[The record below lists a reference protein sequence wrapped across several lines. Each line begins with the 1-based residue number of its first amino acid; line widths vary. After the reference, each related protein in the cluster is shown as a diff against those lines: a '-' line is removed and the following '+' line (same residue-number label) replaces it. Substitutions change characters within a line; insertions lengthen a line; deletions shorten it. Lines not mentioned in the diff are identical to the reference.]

1 MTKLKVLLL
10 LVVGALLVSF
20 AVENALPGPHLKLL
34 RFELGKLPV
43 FLLIYGSFGLGFLG
57 GWLGHALKVRKQKRA
72 AALTAEKPKS
82 PQAAQEEQHQ

>member
-1 MTKLKVLLL
+1 MSAGRRT
-10 LVVGALLVSF
+10 ARPPSF
-20 AVENALPGPHLKLL
+20 WWGVCYGWSGPHLKLL

-72 AALTAEKPKS
+72 TALAAEKVES
-82 PQAAQEEQHQ
+82 PQAAQ